1 MDEALGAVIS
11 RAERDAVMAPVE
23 TALTLPAQAYTDDA
37 WFALET
43 DRVFARNWMGVLFAC
58 ELPDPGDVKP
68 FDLFDMPLV
77 AMRGRDGHLRVF
89 HNIVPYDGCMAV
101 MSQRSGL
108 TEIET
113 YYHGLVYDLAG
124 KLVRAPYWNTDPQA
138 GREALGAREGDLTEV
153 RSEERLGVLYV
164 NLGGEADD
172 IDVWLG
178 PWRNLVSEHYAVDR
192 LVPARDSNG
201 KPLIER
207 RSVACNWKTYMEN
220 ASINMLHGG
229 FTHELYR
236 KSPDVPRVDDE
247 GNARFEL
254 MMDAALLAF
263 GHDLAMSGDTYDPI
277 RLPTAAHDI
286 AAKPGWD
293 FFTNLYPNMNMPLL
307 YAFEKVNI
315 AVPVSPG
322 VTELQHLR
330 FYAPEALEHPDF
342 QAEEAAVQE
351 LFDVVHHED
360 QIAIE
365 AIQSAR
371 RSPVWRQHYY
381 APFWDKVHHRFNQLV
396 MTDMERP

>member
-172 IDVWLG
+172 IDVWLW
-178 PWRNLVSEHYAVDR
+178 PWRN
-192 LVPARDSNG
+192 
-201 KPLIER
+201 
-207 RSVACNWKTYMEN
+207 AC
-220 ASINMLHGG
+220 
-229 FTHELYR
+229 
-236 KSPDVPRVDDE
+236 
-247 GNARFEL
+247 
-254 MMDAALLAF
+254 
-263 GHDLAMSGDTYDPI
+263 
-277 RLPTAAHDI
+277 
-286 AAKPGWD
+286 
-293 FFTNLYPNMNMPLL
+293 
-307 YAFEKVNI
+307 
-315 AVPVSPG
+315 
-322 VTELQHLR
+322 
-330 FYAPEALEHPDF
+330 
-342 QAEEAAVQE
+342 
-351 LFDVVHHED
+351 
-360 QIAIE
+360 
-365 AIQSAR
+365 
-371 RSPVWRQHYY
+371 
-381 APFWDKVHHRFNQLV
+381 
-396 MTDMERP
+396 